1 MPFLRPT
8 LSEMIQQAQT
18 DVASQLGVLSLLRY
32 SPESAFAFSFA
43 GLAHGLY
50 GYLDWIAQQAVPF
63 TATDEYLE
71 AWASL
76 AAVTRKPA
84 TAAAGRATW
93 PGTNGAPLPTDT
105 VAVAADGRRYTI
117 TAGAAVSGGAAVVD
131 IQAETPGAAGNIEVG
146 AALTLASAVTGV
158 LATGSVTTAAVGG
171 ADLETDAA
179 LRTRMLQAYAATPQG
194 GAAADYVTW
203 ALAVPGVTR
212 AWAAPNAAGAGTVV
226 VYVMLDDVRSG
237 SGGFPS
243 GTNGTAAAEERG
255 TGPATGDQLLVAD
268 AIYPLRPATALV
280 YVAAPTALPI
290 NVTIN
295 DLNDSSL
302 RPAVLTAIAD
312 MLLERASTGGTIYP
326 SEISAAI
333 DAVPGVTRF
342 TLAAPSAPVTAAANE
357 LHVVGTPTW
366 G

>member
-18 DVASQLGVLSLLRY
+18 DVASQLGVLSLLRF
-32 SPESAFAFSFA
+32 SPEAAFAFSFA

-50 GYLDWIAQQAVPF
+50 GYLDWISLQSTPF

-84 TAAAGRATW
+84 TAATGGATW
-93 PGTNGAPLPTDT
+93 PGTNGATLPTDT

-117 TAGAAVSGGAAVVD
+117 TAGAAVSGGSVAVT
-131 IQAETPGAAGNIEVG
+131 IEAEEAGAAGNIDVG
-146 AALTLASAVTGV
+146 AVLTLVSAVPGV
-158 LATGSVTTAAVGG
+158 IATGSVTTAVVGG
-171 ADLETDAA
+171 ADIETDAA
-179 LRTRMLQAYAATPQG
+179 LRTRMLQAFASTPQG
-194 GAAADYVTW
+194 GSLADYVTW

-212 AWAAPNAAGAGTVV
+212 AWAVSNAMGAGTVT
-226 VYVMLDDVRSG
+226 VYVMLDDVRAG
-237 SGGFPS
+237 GGGFPS
-243 GTNGTAAAEERG
+243 GADGTAADETRG
-255 TGPATGDQLLVAD
+255 TGAATGDQLLVANS
-268 AIYPLRPATALV
+268 IYPLRPATALV

-290 NVTIN
+290 DVTIN

-312 MLLERASTGGTIYP
+312 MLLERAAVGGTVYP
-326 SEISAAI
+326 NEISAAI

-342 TLAAPSAPVTAAANE
+342 TLAAPAAPVTAAANE